1 MSKDQQRIR
10 RLKTALRKT
19 GLDAIVLRL
28 PENILMAFGVW
39 PLNGFSYGL
48 FTAADGPVALIAP
61 SCEDEEMDGG
71 WADHVIWFVW
81 PRLNAPDPLEVIRA
95 KLCSL
100 ARRHQL
106 TQGRIGYEGSFEL
119 IAPPHGSGEVRV
131 PAESSIRY
139 LHSILPSAKWS
150 DATPLLYQ
158 QRATKTTAEIAKL
171 RVANKVADFGLKKF
185 HDSVEPGIS
194 EAELASLAYS
204 ECLNLGVGVRGVRH
218 VNVYPQVSSGLDT
231 YRAWRPAV
239 STGRRRLQEGEIAML
254 ELAVCV
260 DGFWADVTRVK
271 VAGRPSAVQRRA
283 FEALSA
289 AQAAA
294 TAAIRPGATAERPH
308 QAAIKVLTEA
318 GFEKQIVHITGHGLG
333 FCYHEPEPFLM
344 PGNMLKLK
352 KGHVCSVEPGVY
364 DPAWGGI
371 RLENNVA
378 VTGDGAELLT
388 HTSNKL

>member
-1 MSKDQQRIR
+1 MLKDQQRIR
-10 RLKTALRKT
+10 RLKTALGKAS
-19 GLDAIVLRL
+19 LDAIVLRL
-28 PENILMAFGVW
+28 PESIVMAFGVW

-61 SCEDEEMDGG
+61 SCEDEEMDGC
-71 WADHVIWFVW
+71 WADHVIWFAW
-81 PRLNAPDPLEVIRA
+81 PKLSMPDPLEVIRA
-95 KLCSL
+95 ELCGL

-106 TQGRIGYEGSFEL
+106 TRGRIGYEGSFEL
-119 IAPPHGSGEVRV
+119 IAPPHGSGDLRV

-139 LHSILPSAKWS
+139 LKSILPSAKWS

-158 QRATKTTAEIAKL
+158 QRAIKTTAEIAKL
-171 RVANKVADFGLKKF
+171 RIANKVADFGLKKF

-194 EAELASLAYS
+194 EAELASLTYA
-204 ECLNLGVGVRGVRH
+204 ECFNRGVGVRGVRH
-218 VNVYPQVSSGLDT
+218 VNVYPQVASGLST
-231 YRAWRPAV
+231 HRAWRPCV
-239 STGRRRLQEGEIAML
+239 STGRRRLKDGEIAML
-254 ELAVCV
+254 ELGLCV

-283 FEALSA
+283 FKAVTA

-308 QAAIKVLTEA
+308 QAATEVFIKA

-333 FCYHEPEPFLM
+333 YCYHEPEPFLM

-352 KGHVCSVEPGVY
+352 KGHVCTVEPGLY

-388 HTSNKL
+388 RTSNKL